1 MRCRRRPRQKVI
13 SSEKGNSDC
22 NGGQCAHGG
31 MGGCQGDLSA
41 QAPEMENV
49 VSDIKAQAAEEL
61 RKAFSQEVSDFFK
74 SDDLSKAL
82 GDDGEGQAKL
92 EESIRSFIDD
102 YSTDEEK
109 LSEAKASLDSLLQNA
124 EGLSAEEIQDRIEG
138 IFQK

>member
-1 MRCRRRPRQKVI
+1 MRRAIVTAMAV
-13 SSEKGNSDC
+13 S
-22 NGGQCAHGG
+22 ALMAGG

-41 QAPEMENV
+41 QAPKMENV

>member
-1 MRCRRRPRQKVI
+1 MLFR
-13 SSEKGNSDC
+13 SDF
-22 NGGQCAHGG
+22 
-31 MGGCQGDLSA
+31 SA

-74 SDDLSKAL
+74 SDDLSKTL

-92 EESIRSFIDD
+92 EESIRSFIED

-124 EGLSAEEIQDRIEG
+124 EGLSAEEIQDKIEG

>member
-1 MRCRRRPRQKVI
+1 MRRAIVTAMAV
-13 SSEKGNSDC
+13 S
-22 NGGQCAHGG
+22 ALMAGG
-31 MGGCQGDLSA
+31 MGGCQGGLSA

>member
-1 MRCRRRPRQKVI
+1 M
-13 SSEKGNSDC
+13 
-22 NGGQCAHGG
+22 
-31 MGGCQGDLSA
+31 
-41 QAPEMENV
+41 
-49 VSDIKAQAAEEL
+49 
-61 RKAFSQEVSDFFK
+61 
-74 SDDLSKAL
+74 SKAL

>member
-1 MRCRRRPRQKVI
+1 MRRAIMTAMAV
-13 SSEKGNSDC
+13 S
-22 NGGQCAHGG
+22 ALMAGG
-31 MGGCQGDLSA
+31 MGGCQGDFSA

-61 RKAFSQEVSDFFK
+61 RKAFSQEISDFFK
-74 SDDLSKAL
+74 SDDLSKTL

>member
-1 MRCRRRPRQKVI
+1 VRRAIVTAMAV
-13 SSEKGNSDC
+13 S
-22 NGGQCAHGG
+22 ALMAGG

-124 EGLSAEEIQDRIEG
+124 EGLSAEEIQDRIESG
-138 IFQK
+138 LS

>member
-1 MRCRRRPRQKVI
+1 MRRAIVTAMAV
-13 SSEKGNSDC
+13 S
-22 NGGQCAHGG
+22 ALMAGG

-124 EGLSAEEIQDRIEG
+124 EGHSAEEIQDRIEG

>member
-1 MRCRRRPRQKVI
+1 VRRAIVTAMAV
-13 SSEKGNSDC
+13 S
-22 NGGQCAHGG
+22 ALMAGG

-61 RKAFSQEVSDFFK
+61 RRAFSQEVSDFFK

>member
-1 MRCRRRPRQKVI
+1 VRRAIVTAMAV
-13 SSEKGNSDC
+13 S
-22 NGGQCAHGG
+22 ALMAGG

>member
-1 MRCRRRPRQKVI
+1 MRRAIVTAMAV
-13 SSEKGNSDC
+13 S
-22 NGGQCAHGG
+22 ALMAGG

-92 EESIRSFIDD
+92 EESIRSFIED

>member
-1 MRCRRRPRQKVI
+1 MRRAIMTAMAV
-13 SSEKGNSDC
+13 S
-22 NGGQCAHGG
+22 ALMAGG

-74 SDDLSKAL
+74 SDDLSKTL

>member
-1 MRCRRRPRQKVI
+1 MRRAIVTAMAV
-13 SSEKGNSDC
+13 S
-22 NGGQCAHGG
+22 ALMAGG

>member
-1 MRCRRRPRQKVI
+1 MRRAIVTAMAV
-13 SSEKGNSDC
+13 S
-22 NGGQCAHGG
+22 ALMAGG

-82 GDDGEGQAKL
+82 GDDGEGQEKL

>member
-1 MRCRRRPRQKVI
+1 MRRAIVTAMAV
-13 SSEKGNSDC
+13 S
-22 NGGQCAHGG
+22 ALMAGG

-49 VSDIKAQAAEEL
+49 VSDIKAHAAEEL

>member
-1 MRCRRRPRQKVI
+1 MRRAIVTAMAV
-13 SSEKGNSDC
+13 S
-22 NGGQCAHGG
+22 ALMAGG

-109 LSEAKASLDSLLQNA
+109 LSEAMASLDSLLQNA

>member
-1 MRCRRRPRQKVI
+1 MRRAIVTAMAV
-13 SSEKGNSDC
+13 S
-22 NGGQCAHGG
+22 ALMAGG

-49 VSDIKAQAAEEL
+49 VSDIKAEEL

>member
-1 MRCRRRPRQKVI
+1 MWCRRRPRQKVI

-31 MGGCQGDLSA
+31 RHGRLSGG
-41 QAPEMENV
+41 
-49 VSDIKAQAAEEL
+49 
-61 RKAFSQEVSDFFK
+61 
-74 SDDLSKAL
+74 
-82 GDDGEGQAKL
+82 
-92 EESIRSFIDD
+92 SFIDD

>member
-1 MRCRRRPRQKVI
+1 MRRAIVTAMAV
-13 SSEKGNSDC
+13 S
-22 NGGQCAHGG
+22 ALMAGG

-61 RKAFSQEVSDFFK
+61 RRAFSQEVSDFFK

>member
-1 MRCRRRPRQKVI
+1 MRRAIVTAMAV
-13 SSEKGNSDC
+13 S
-22 NGGQCAHGG
+22 ALMAGG

-109 LSEAKASLDSLLQNA
+109 LSEAKASLDSMLQNA